1 MSAPFFEFGA
11 FGESASFGV
20 ALIIGI
26 AFGWF
31 LERSGMG
38 SARKL
43 AGQFYLRDL
52 TVFKVMFT
60 AIVTAMLGAFW
71 LGWMGVLD
79 LSRVYVP
86 ETFILPQLEGGL
98 IFGAGF
104 AMGGLCPGTSCV
116 SAATGR
122 IDGFA
127 VVIGMFAGVLV
138 TGLFFAALFKF
149 LPDARIQW
157 REVLIGAVITAILFN
172 VGQIVIGQYLG
183 RTSVGSAYGAAGSLV
198 VMLVWVYYSAAVF
211 FIGAEITQSYATL
224 FGSGIEAREKASP
237 ARP

>member
-86 ETFILPQLEGGL
+86 ETFILPQLAGGL

-127 VVIGMFAGVLV
+127 VVIGMFAGVLA
-138 TGLFFAALFKF
+138 TGLFFDPLQAFYESTPKGAFT
-149 LPDARIQW
+149 LPQLLGTGEGIVVLGI
-157 REVLIGAVITAILFN
+157 VLIAI
-172 VGQIVIGQYLG
+172 
-183 RTSVGSAYGAAGSLV
+183 AG
-198 VMLVWVYYSAAVF
+198 F
-211 FIGAEITQSYATL
+211 RGAEALERRS
-224 FGSGIEAREKASP
+224 ARMPS
-237 ARP
+237 R